1 MRVYAATRVFPVTRP
16 PIPQGAVAIDGER
29 IVSVG
34 PRTAVLAEAGAGA
47 ELCDPGHA
55 ALLPGLIN
63 AHCHVELSW
72 MGQDP
77 PPGRDYMAWLRGLL
91 ERRAVEQPQV
101 ARRAAE
107 RAIHAMVDRGTV
119 ALGDVSNATWVVP
132 MLARSA
138 LQGVAFHEIYG
149 IDAAHAEARIRE
161 GIEHLETLAG
171 DPDLVAAG
179 DRWRVVLT
187 PHAPHTT
194 SEPLLRA
201 LAGRA
206 AAAREPLSVHV
217 AESEAE
223 VAFLRD
229 GSGPL
234 AELHRERG
242 LVDDHWRPS
251 GLTPVEHLDRAGVLT
266 LHSLAVHCV
275 HLVHRDHTKLQ
286 SRGVSVVTCPRSN
299 ERLGVGKA
307 PVPELLAEGI
317 PVALGTDS
325 LASAPDLDLFAE
337 MAALRRVHPRLAPA
351 AVLRVAT
358 LNGAAALGLA
368 DRLGSIEPGKLA
380 RLVVVPLDP
389 GDDDPLATVCSEP
402 VEIYP
407 LDRAPYETATP

>member
-1 MRVYAATRVFPVTRP
+1 MARP
-16 PIPQGAVAIDGER
+16 PILQGAVAVDGER

-34 PRTAVLAEAGAGA
+34 PRTAVLAEAGAEA
-47 ELCDPGHA
+47 ELCDLGHA

-77 PPGRDYMAWLRGLL
+77 PPGGDYMAWLRGLL
-91 ERRAVEQPQV
+91 ERRAVEEPQG

-107 RAIHAMVDRGTV
+107 QAIDAMVDRGTV
-119 ALGDVSNATWVVP
+119 ALGDVSNGTWAAP

-138 LQGVAFHEIYG
+138 LHGVAFHEIYG
-149 IDAAHAEARIRE
+149 IDAADAERRIAEA
-161 GIEHLETLAG
+161 IEHLETLAA

-194 SEPLLRA
+194 SDLLLRA

-217 AESEAE
+217 AESQAE

-229 GSGPL
+229 GSGPFS
-234 AELHRERG
+234 ELHRERG
-242 LVDDHWRPS
+242 LGDDHWHPA

-266 LHSLAVHCV
+266 PNSLAVHCV

-286 SRGVSVVTCPRSN
+286 SRRVSVVTCPRSN
-299 ERLGVGKA
+299 EGLGVGKA
-307 PVPELLAEGI
+307 PIPELLAEGI

-325 LASAPDLDLFAE
+325 LASVPDLDLFAE

-351 AVLRVAT
+351 AVLRMAT
-358 LNGAAALGLA
+358 LNGATALGLA

-389 GDDDPLATVCSEP
+389 DDDDPLAAICSKP
-402 VEIYP
+402 DDVYP
-407 LDRAPYETATP
+407 LERAPYGTATP